1 MTTDQRTQ
9 FRQQLLAWFEQN
21 QRRLPWRNTRDP
33 YRIWIAEV
41 MLQQTQVK
49 TVLDYYDRF
58 LDQFPDLPSLA
69 TASLQQ
75 VLKLWEGLGY
85 YARARNLH
93 RATQIL
99 LAEKQGEVPA
109 DRTEFR
115 QLPGVGDYLAA
126 AVLSQAFNAA
136 LAAVDGN
143 VKRVLARV
151 FLLEIPINQSA
162 SAKVFTEHAQ
172 WLLDQSQPGAFNQA
186 MMELGATVC
195 RPQQPECLRC
205 PVRAH
210 CEAFRSQRQSELPIK
225 TSARSVPEYQ
235 IAVGIIF
242 DQGKLLIVRRKND
255 GLLGGM
261 WEFPGGRLRSQ
272 EDAAQACARAI
283 KEKLNLETTAVR
295 FLIEVRHAYSHF
307 KIVVHVFQCVY
318 HAGAIVLNGPAEY
331 RWIPVAELDRYPFH
345 GVNHK
350 FIPLLKATFGK

>member
-1 MTTDQRTQ
+1 
-9 FRQQLLAWFEQN
+9 
-21 QRRLPWRNTRDP
+21 
-33 YRIWIAEV
+33 

-58 LDQFPDLPSLA
+58 LERFPDLPSLA

-85 YARARNLH
+85 YARARHLH
-93 RATQIL
+93 RAAQIL
-99 LAEKQGEVPA
+99 LAEKQGQLPT
-109 DRTEFR
+109 DQTEFR

-126 AVLSQAFNAA
+126 AVLSQAFNAP

-162 SAKVFTEHAQ
+162 AAKVLNEHAQ
-172 WLLDQSQPGAFNQA
+172 WLLDRSQPGAFNQA
-186 MMELGATVC
+186 MMELGATIC
-195 RPQQPECLRC
+195 RPRQPECFRC
-205 PVRAH
+205 PVRDH
-210 CEAFRSQRQSELPIK
+210 CEAFRSQRVSELPIK

-235 IAVGIIF
+235 ISVGIIC
-242 DQGKLLIVRRKND
+242 DHGQLLIVRRNND

-272 EDAAQACARAI
+272 EDATQACTRTI
-283 KEKLNLETTAVR
+283 KEKLHLETTIAR
-295 FLIEVRHAYSHF
+295 FLIKVRHAYSHF
-307 KIVVHVFQCVY
+307 RIVVHVFQCIY
-318 HAGAIVLNGPAEY
+318 HSGTIVLNGPAEY
-331 RWIPVAELDRYPFH
+331 RWISAAELDRYPFH